1 MNKDMDKVIGKT
13 SSTRNQTN
21 TSDEFSLWLEG
32 NEKVNPTDIVVAQN
46 ADEEKSKTYGLVT
59 SIENMSDSESHLD
72 NFVSHDFGDAGIEPR
87 TQRLSTNVARC
98 AVLKNTEN
106 IYMPVVGGQNVKFS
120 DRDGILTAL
129 GVGEVQKVDSNFREL
144 PAGII
149 ELSNGLKA
157 PAIIDARYLL
167 GPEGAHFNIS
177 GISGLA
183 AKTSYAMFLLN
194 VLLQKCADDVAVVIF
209 NVKHDDLLYIDQPV
223 SQSLPEDEQKLW
235 DEVLGIE
242 PKPFQDVK
250 YFLPRGITG
259 RPPKVRSNTYAETA
273 IDHSRYSY
281 DLKSIS
287 DKLSY
292 LFVDVEDSRD
302 TLRSLVED
310 IMEDLQKDTPTIKK
324 GNHSDNVQTF
334 TDLIEIFR
342 KSGKYREHHY
352 GTIGR
357 FVKLMR
363 YFTSTGTS
371 GLFVKNKAQ
380 KEVNLAQHIWTI
392 QPNQVSVID
401 IAKLRDFERAF
412 VVGDVVN
419 EVNKLFGREI
429 TYSQVPQDIRPKEWP
444 QDIDLDSPI
453 KPPKNVIFF
462 VDELNKYAP
471 SGRAESPILRNLLE
485 ITERGRSLGVILLGV
500 EQFAS
505 DIHSRVIGNCSNKV
519 YGRSD
524 STELSDQAYRHI
536 PQDLKSLIT
545 RLDQGKLLLQH
556 PLYRQPVQ
564 IRFPKPVYKQP
575 GHKPEMEDDVNG
587 TSTESNS
594 K

>member
-1 MNKDMDKVIGKT
+1 MTAIGKT

-21 TSDEFSLWLEG
+21 TSDEFSLWLKGE
-32 NEKVNPTDIVVAQN
+32 EKVNPTDIVVTEN
-46 ADEEKSKTYGLVT
+46 PDNSETYGLVT
-59 SIENMSDSESHLD
+59 RIENMSDSESHLD
-72 NFVSHDFGDAGIEPR
+72 NFVSHDFGDATVEPR

-106 IYMPVVGGQNVKFS
+106 IYMPVVGGLDVAFA
-120 DRDGILTAL
+120 DERGILTAL
-129 GVGEVQKVDSNFREL
+129 GVGEVQAVDSDFLAL

-149 ELSNGLKA
+149 ELSNGLQA

-194 VLLQKCADDVAVVIF
+194 VLLQKFAENVAVIVF
-209 NVKHDDLLYIDQPV
+209 NVKQADLLSIDQPNQTPL
-223 SQSLPEDEQKLW
+223 SEEQQKLW
-235 DEVLGIE
+235 DVLDTKPE
-242 PKPFQDVK
+242 PFQDVQ
-250 YFLPRGITG
+250 YFLPRGVIG
-259 RPPKVRSNTYAETA
+259 RPPRVVSNTFAE
-273 IDHSRYSY
+273 IQGHRYSY
-281 DLKSIS
+281 DLASMK

-292 LFVDVEDSRD
+292 LFTDVEDSRD
-302 TLRSLVED
+302 ALRSLVED
-310 IMEDLQKDTPTIKK
+310 IMEDLQQNGLIRK
-324 GNHSDNVQTF
+324 GKTTEHCQNF
-334 TDLIEIFR
+334 TQLLGAFAT
-342 KSGKYREHHY
+342 SGNYRGHHH

-357 FVKLMR
+357 FARLFR
-363 YFTSTGTS
+363 YFVKTGTT
-371 GLFVKNKAQ
+371 GLFVDNKAP
-380 KEVNLAQHIWTI
+380 KEVNLAHRIWAI
-392 QPNQVSVID
+392 QPNQVYVID
-401 IAKLRDFERAF
+401 IAKLTDWERAF

-419 EVNKLFGREI
+419 EVNRLFAHEI
-429 TYSQVPQDIRPKEWP
+429 SYGQVPQENRPDVWK
-444 QDIDLDSPI
+444 QDVDPDSPI
-453 KPPKNVIFF
+453 EPPKKVVFF

-471 SGRAESPILRNLLE
+471 AGRTESPILRNLLE

-505 DIHSRVIGNCSNKV
+505 DIHSRVVGNCSNKV

-545 RLDQGKLLLQH
+545 RLDQGQLLLQH

-575 GHKPEMEDDVNG
+575 GH
-587 TSTESNS
+587 
-594 K
+594 